1 MEIIVMNRLR
11 NDHMQHMPHF
21 TKFMFQLIDDMIT
34 IGCRFDFDF
43 INAFLQFL
51 DILLNGKYERL
62 RIFGGG

>member
-1 MEIIVMNRLR
+1 
-11 NDHMQHMPHF
+11 MPHF